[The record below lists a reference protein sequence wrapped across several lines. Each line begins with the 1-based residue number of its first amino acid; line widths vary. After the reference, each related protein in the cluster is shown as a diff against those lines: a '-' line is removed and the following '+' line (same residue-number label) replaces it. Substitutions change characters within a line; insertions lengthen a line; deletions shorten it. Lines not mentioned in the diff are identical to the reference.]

1 MFRSKF
7 DKMNMCRTLE
17 GFQVLVEKEWLDFG
31 HKMADRWVVD
41 EIVEIYLFQKLHFL
55 NCQVWPGSR

>member
-1 MFRSKF
+1 
-7 DKMNMCRTLE
+7 MNMCRTLE

-31 HKMADRWVVD
+31 HKMADRWAKSLRSMK
-41 EIVEIYLFQKLHFL
+41 IVSKTSFL